1 MHKVHSD
8 NFCNSDNRIVRYDF
22 VRRPIVRGFRAR
34 IQGSNDGQTQSC
46 SIYASPRQRLHGLV
60 EIDSREL

>member
-46 SIYASPRQRLHGLV
+46 SIYAAAG
-60 EIDSREL
+60 